1 MKNAQKSALADKI
14 TSQLLRSVHDHLVDQ
29 DFSTEEGEVKLI
41 DTDESTL
48 SFGLFTI
55 DEETGR
61 LESDPEVIWSIE
73 VFADVEGGR

>member
-1 MKNAQKSALADKI
+1 MKTATKTALGAQV
-14 TSQLLRSVHDHLVDQ
+14 TSQLLRSLHDHLVDQ

-41 DTDESTL
+41 DIDESTL
-48 SFGLFTI
+48 SFGLFAI
-55 DEETGR
+55 DQETGR